1 MLIPALVEHV
11 SPLSQPGGVIL
22 SGKLSSTGSVKPGDK
37 MDRRLEDN
45 ATAVEPAKN
54 EFEAVGKDG
63 KYELKA

>member
-1 MLIPALVEHV
+1 MSIPALVEYV
-11 SPLSQPGGVIL
+11 SHLSQPDGVIL
-22 SGKLSSTGSVKPGDK
+22 SGKLSSAGSVKPGDK

-54 EFEAVGKDG
+54 GSEAVGEDG